1 MTGGKPRV
9 WKGGGEEGNLNNLGV
24 SYPGALGLPGFLEG
38 RPWPTPGADSSPWSP
53 RCAFEPG
60 LGIIFYQLPYS

>member
-1 MTGGKPRV
+1 MLGD
-9 WKGGGEEGNLNNLGV
+9 LNNLGV

-53 RCAFEPG
+53 RCAFESG
-60 LGIIFYQLPYS
+60 LGIMFYQLPYL